1 MRRRDHRFFSAFLYS
16 LVAVSLVSAGTTVAQ
31 AQYAKPS
38 DIPAEAFAALPQ
50 VSQLSQS
57 PNGTKVAFMSSIEGR
72 KVMVVQNLDGS
83 DRYIQPPIGEAD
95 IFNFRWANDERLL
108 VMYEMT
114 LTRNEYVNFRNT
126 ETRLAAINSDGSD
139 FEWIVRASKKKNSA
153 GGRNAKEDVPMWQ
166 TDIIDMLPDEPNHI
180 LLSLDGDF
188 NNQSEIRKIDIRN
201 GRYKELEDG
210 FRGVQSW
217 KADRSGEP
225 RFGWGVYEQERVA
238 YWKNPE
244 GGWVQVTNQDWYQKY
259 PIFGF
264 AEDGEH
270 MLVSATSQSGKTGVY
285 RLHVPSGK
293 ILDEVFSHP
302 DVDIDYVRY
311 DRSYRQVVGVGYTDD
326 MLKFHYLHRG
336 RAGLMRAMRKALP
349 GLELDIVDFD
359 HANGRYLLEG
369 YSDTEPGVYFQYDR
383 KAKSLVQVAESRPGI
398 QADLMSE
405 TQAVSIAASDGTV
418 IPSYLTIPIGAE
430 PSNLPAVVL
439 VHGGPWGARDDKQW
453 DYWTQFLASRGYAVL
468 RPNFRGSSG
477 YGTAFQRAGYQQ
489 WGGLMQRDVEDATQH
504 MIDEGIFDANRICI
518 AGASYGGYAAM
529 MGLIQ
534 NPELYRCGVTVN
546 GAVNLP
552 RLKSAD
558 STFWGSRNWLQRVGL
573 KDHDLEDVSPFHQVK
588 QILRPALVMA
598 SKDDTRLR
606 IVDSENFYGR
616 LKDVS
621 PESEYVEIEDGGHG
635 MDTAASRLTKLKAME
650 AFLAKHIGE

>member
-1 MRRRDHRFFSAFLYS
+1 MLLRNRRSLAVFLS
-16 LVAVSLVSAGTTVAQ
+16 IFASVSFASSSVIHAQ
-31 AQYAKPS
+31 NYAKPS

-57 PNGTKVAFMSSIEGR
+57 PSGNKVAYMSSVEGR

-95 IFNFRWANDERLL
+95 IFSFRWANEERLL

-114 LTRNEYVNFRNT
+114 LTRGEYVNFRRT
-126 ETRLAAINSDGSD
+126 ETRLAAINADGSD
-139 FEWIVRASKKKNSA
+139 FKWIVRASKKKNSA
-153 GGRNAKEDVPMWQ
+153 GGRNAKENVPMWQ
-166 TDIIDMLPDEPNHI
+166 HDIIDMLPDEPNHI

-217 KADRSGEP
+217 KTDRSGEP

-244 GGWVQVTNQDWYQKY
+244 GGWVQVTNQDWYKKY
-259 PIFGF
+259 PVFGF
-264 AEDGEH
+264 AEDGKH
-270 MLVSATSQSGKTGVY
+270 MLVSKTSNSGTTGVY
-285 RLHVPSGK
+285 RLHVPTGQ

-311 DRSYRQVVGVGYTDD
+311 DRGFRRVVGVGYTDD
-326 MLKFHYLHRG
+326 MLKFHYLDRR
-336 RAGLMRAMRKALP
+336 RAGLMKAMRKALP
-349 GLELDIVDFD
+349 DYELDIVDFD
-359 HANGRYLLEG
+359 HEKGRYLLRG
-369 YSDTEPGVYFQYDR
+369 FSDTEPGAYFQYDR
-383 KAKSLVQVAESRPGI
+383 IAKKLIQVAASRPNI
-398 QADLMSE
+398 PAELMAE
-405 TQAVSIAASDGTV
+405 TQAITITASDGKP
-418 IPSYLTIPIGAE
+418 IPSYVTVPQGREAK
-430 PSNLPAVVL
+430 NLPAVVL
-439 VHGGPWGARDDKQW
+439 VHGGPWGTRDDKQW
-453 DYWTQFLASRGYAVL
+453 DYWTQFIASRGYAVL

-477 YGTAFQRAGYQQ
+477 YGNEFERAGFQQ
-489 WGGLMQRDVEDATQH
+489 WGGLMQRDVEDATKH
-504 MIDEGIFDANRICI
+504 MIETGLFDPDRICI

-534 NPELYRCGVTVN
+534 NPELYRCGVSVN
-546 GAVNLP
+546 GAINLP

-573 KDHDLEDVSPFHQVK
+573 KDHDLEDVSPFHQVEK
-588 QILRPALVMA
+588 INRPALVMA
-598 SKDDTRLR
+598 SRDDTRLR
-606 IVDSENFYGR
+606 IVDSRNFYGR

-621 PESEYVEIEDGGHG
+621 PKSEYVEIEDGGHG
-635 MDTAASRLTKLKAME
+635 MDTASSRLIKLKSME
-650 AFLAKHIGE
+650 TFLAKHIGN